1 MAIFDRMSVRQRLAT
16 GFGAGMLAG
25 RLHENVARFRIAG

>member
-16 GFGAGMLAG
+16 GFGAVLAG